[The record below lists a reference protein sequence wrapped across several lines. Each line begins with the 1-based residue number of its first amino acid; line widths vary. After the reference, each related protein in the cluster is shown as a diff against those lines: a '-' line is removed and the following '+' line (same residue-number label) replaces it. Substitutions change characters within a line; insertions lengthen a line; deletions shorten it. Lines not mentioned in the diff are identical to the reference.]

1 MASPNL
7 SEIVTT
13 TLRRRSGK
21 AVDNFS
27 RNNAILVRMASK
39 GKVQTFSGGRSIVRE
54 LEYANNRTYT
64 RYSGYDVLNIAPSTI
79 FTGAEFP
86 IRQVAVAIS
95 MSGLEELQNAGK
107 EQIISLLAGRM
118 DNAER
123 TMQNGLAYD
132 MYQEGALTGQIN
144 GLQALVAASPA
155 TGTIGGIDRSLWTF
169 WRNKSYSALSDGGAA
184 VSAANVFDYLLAL
197 WVQLQRGRDQPDLIL
212 ADNTIWRAYAS
223 FLQGYARI
231 TNTDSDVAKAG
242 FSTLK
247 FQNADLVLDGGFQG
261 TTSDGNTFGANDAG
275 AVGGAPASTAFM
287 LNTNY
292 IYLMPHKE
300 RNMTALNPDRFSVN
314 QDAMVRLMGW
324 AGNMVIT
331 NSFLQGVLT
340 T

>member
-1 MASPNL
+1 MPAPNL

-21 AVDNFS
+21 AADNMT
-27 RNNAILVRMASK
+27 RNNAILVRLAKK
-39 GKVQTFSGGRSIVRE
+39 GKIQTFSGGRTIVRE

-64 RYSGYDVLNIAPSTI
+64 RYSGYDVLNISPSTI
-79 FTGAEFP
+79 FTGAEYP

-107 EQIISLLAGRM
+107 EQSIALLAGRM

-123 TMQNGLAYD
+123 TLQNGLAYD
-132 MYQEGALTGQIN
+132 MYGDGSFTGQIN
-144 GLQALVAASPA
+144 GLRALVAASPG
-155 TGTIGGIDRSLWTF
+155 TGTVGGIDRLTWTF
-169 WRNKSYSALSDGGAA
+169 WRNKAYSALTDGGAA
-184 VSAANVFDYLLAL
+184 VSESNVFRYLLAL
-197 WVQLQRGRDQPDLIL
+197 WVQLSRGSDKPDLIL
-212 ADNTIWRAYAS
+212 ADNVVWSAYAS

-231 TNTDSDVAKAG
+231 TNTDSDLAKAG
-242 FSTLK
+242 FSSLK
-247 FQNADLVLDGGFQG
+247 FMTADVVLDGGFQG
-261 TTSDGNTFGANDAG
+261 FTDDGNTFGSNDAG

-287 LNTNY
+287 LNTDY
-292 IYLMPHKE
+292 LYLMPHKE
-300 RNMTALNPDRFSVN
+300 RNMVPLNPDRFSVN

-324 AGNMVIT
+324 AGNMVVT